1 MCGVPVSRRRGPSRP
16 KFGKIDPFCLLAVLP
31 MLLVAGILAVLV
43 GVPVGL
49 GVVLFAGLIVVFDS
63 WANRPGPTPVPSP
76 RRSAPPP
83 PAAGWQPRPVAA
95 RPVAPRPRA
104 PVRQPHYRR

>member
-1 MCGVPVSRRRGPSRP
+1 MSRRSGPSRP

-49 GVVLFAGLIVVFDS
+49 GVVLLAGLIVVFDS
-63 WANRPGPTPVPSP
+63 WANRPGPAPARGP
-76 RRSAPPP
+76 RRPVSARPS
-83 PAAGWQPRPVAA
+83 AGWQPRPPMA
-95 RPVAPRPRA
+95 RPGAPRPRA